1 MSFKLDLTFPVM
13 LFIRNPE
20 TLFAVLHYVGR

>member
-13 LFIRNPE
+13 LFVRNPE
-20 TLFAVLHYVGR
+20 TLFAILHYVGR

>member
-1 MSFKLDLTFPVM
+1 MFKLDLTFPVM

-20 TLFAVLHYVGR
+20 TLFAILHYVGR